1 MKNYAILY
9 FGEHKTIG
17 KTIFCKTLGIYIDKV
32 KALGV
37 IKSFYNKNFNI
48 IENSYGYIGIFSLND
63 EEIVISI
70 SPPSQEL
77 KTLAGITTQKLKL
90 NDFISKYEEIM
101 NNHLNPM
108 KSLYNSYL

>member
-9 FGEHKTIG
+9 FGEHKTTSS
-17 KTIFCKTLGIYIDKV
+17 TIFCRTLGISIDKV

-37 IKSFYNKNFNI
+37 IKSFYNKNFNK
-48 IENSYGYIGIFSLND
+48 IETNQGYIGIFSLDD

-70 SPPSQEL
+70 SPPSFEA
-77 KTLAGITTQKLKL
+77 KITPGVTTQKLKL
-90 NDFISKYEEIM
+90 NDFISKYEDIM

-108 KSLYNSYL
+108 KSLYNSY

>member
-9 FGEHKTIG
+9 FGEDKTIG
-17 KTIFCKTLGIYIDKV
+17 KTIFCRTLGISIDKV

-37 IKSFYNKNFNI
+37 IKSFYNKNFNT
-48 IENSYGYIGIFSLND
+48 IENNQGYIGIFSLND

-70 SPPSQEL
+70 SPPSSSSKIL
-77 KTLAGITTQKLKL
+77 TGFTTQKLKL
-90 NDFISKYEEIM
+90 IDFISKYEEIM

>member
-17 KTIFCKTLGIYIDKV
+17 NAIFCRTLGISIDKV

-37 IKSFYNKNFNI
+37 IKSFYNKNFNK
-48 IENSYGYIGIFSLND
+48 IETSQGYIGIFSLND

-70 SPPSQEL
+70 SPPSS
-77 KTLAGITTQKLKL
+77 KSKILAGDTTKKLKL
-90 NDFISKYEEIM
+90 IDFISKYEEIM

-108 KSLYNSYL
+108 KSLYNSYK